1 MNKINL
7 NQQTQKKTKKKQ
19 DGKQKIIVM
28 EIVEIT
34 NIVEIKH
41 LFLSFYLPWMFNH
54 YFNLSNKLRAL
65 YNEFMACSFLSHLC
79 N

>member
-7 NQQTQKKTKKKQ
+7 NQQTQKKKQ
-19 DGKQKIIVM
+19 DEKQKIIVM

-41 LFLSFYLPWMFNH
+41 LFLSFYLP
-54 YFNLSNKLRAL
+54 
-65 YNEFMACSFLSHLC
+65 
-79 N
+79 

>member
-7 NQQTQKKTKKKQ
+7 NQQTQKTKKQ

-28 EIVEIT
+28 EIVEIIT

-41 LFLSFYLPWMFNH
+41 LF
-54 YFNLSNKLRAL
+54 
-65 YNEFMACSFLSHLC
+65 
-79 N
+79 

>member
-7 NQQTQKKTKKKQ
+7 NQQTQKQKQ

-28 EIVEIT
+28 EIVEIIT

-41 LFLSFYLPWMFNH
+41 LF
-54 YFNLSNKLRAL
+54 K
-65 YNEFMACSFLSHLC
+65 FLFTVDV
-79 N
+79 

>member
-7 NQQTQKKTKKKQ
+7 NQQTRKKTKKKQ

-28 EIVEIT
+28 EIVEIIT

-41 LFLSFYLPWMFNH
+41 LFLSFYLP
-54 YFNLSNKLRAL
+54 
-65 YNEFMACSFLSHLC
+65 
-79 N
+79 

>member
-7 NQQTQKKTKKKQ
+7 NQQTQKKNKKKQ

-28 EIVEIT
+28 EIVEIIT

-41 LFLSFYLPWMFNH
+41 LFLSFYLP
-54 YFNLSNKLRAL
+54 
-65 YNEFMACSFLSHLC
+65 
-79 N
+79 

>member
-7 NQQTQKKTKKKQ
+7 NQQTQKKNKKKQ
-19 DGKQKIIVM
+19 DEKQKIIVM

-41 LFLSFYLPWMFNH
+41 LFLSFYLP
-54 YFNLSNKLRAL
+54 
-65 YNEFMACSFLSHLC
+65 
-79 N
+79 

>member
-7 NQQTQKKTKKKQ
+7 NQQPKKKTKKKQ

-28 EIVEIT
+28 EIVEIIT

-41 LFLSFYLPWMFNH
+41 LFLSFYLP
-54 YFNLSNKLRAL
+54 
-65 YNEFMACSFLSHLC
+65 
-79 N
+79 